1 MNEYMKDRVNEPTSK
16 RMNKTTTQLMK
27 GKNERTRENTI
38 GQTKEKLR
46 NKQRKISEQTSK

>member
-1 MNEYMKDRVNEPTSK
+1 MKDRVNEPTSK

-27 GKNERTRENTI
+27 EKNERTRENTI

-46 NKQRKISEQTSK
+46 NKQRKISERTSK

>member
-1 MNEYMKDRVNEPTSK
+1 MKDRVNEPTSK

-46 NKQRKISEQTSK
+46 NKQRKISERTSE